1 MKKILYVT
9 TLSRTINAFLVPHI
23 QMLIDNGYKVDCAC
37 SVDKELDK
45 NLINKGVNVFDIPF
59 ARNPFSIGNIKA
71 FKKLIKIQKEN
82 KYDIVHVHTPIASF
96 ITRFALRRNK
106 VKMIYTCHGFH
117 FYKGAPIVNWLV
129 YYPLERIAARWTD
142 VLVTIN
148 SEDLQIANNF
158 NLRCNGNVF
167 LMHGVGINN
176 KEYKIGKFDRNNYRK
191 ELGIEKDDFLILV
204 LAELNNNKNHMQ
216 LIKSV
221 NLIKDKYP
229 NIKVICAGEGPLEEK
244 LKDFV
249 KNKSINDRIKFIG
262 FRKDVK
268 ELLYSADC
276 VGLFSKREGLGKC
289 LLEGIITNNV
299 IIATNTRGPKE
310 IIKNNENG
318 FLVEIGDY
326 KDTAKKIELLY
337 RNKDIRDSFI
347 KKSNKIIEK
356 YFLKNVLKEIED
368 FY

>member
-1 MKKILYVT
+1 MKLLKYATWFQFVCFHNHIKYL
-9 TLSRTINAFLVPHI
+9 INS
-23 QMLIDNGYKVDCAC
+23 GYQVDCAC
-37 SVDKELDK
+37 KVDREINNEL
-45 NLINKGVNVFDIPF
+45 LQKGVKCYDIPF
-59 ARNPFSIGNIKA
+59 SRNPYDLGNIKA
-71 FKKLIKIQKEN
+71 FKRLIKIQKEN
-82 KYDIVHVHTPIASF
+82 RYDIVHVHTPIASF

-176 KEYKIGKFDRNNYRK
+176 KEYKIGKFDKNNYRK

-216 LIKSV
+216 LIKSID
-221 NLIKDKYP
+221 LIKDKYP